1 MTAVDTAGQFRHEA
15 VPYAGPDHFVPAASA
30 VIRGALDSDERVL
43 VLASG
48 GKLRGLQDALG
59 ADADEVTF
67 LATDEHARNPA
78 RVAQL
83 LDTFHGGAD
92 GRASLG
98 VNDTEPGRTSA
109 VTLETRFADCALNL
123 AAVRSW
129 AVSLLCLFDLTG
141 LDEDARHAM
150 RRGHGVVRGSDT
162 NTNTDFEPELAQQLY
177 GTLPGPAP
185 ASARRTVIGDG
196 GLARARAFVRK
207 AADGYRV
214 RPERVDDLVLAV
226 NEIVTNSLR
235 YGGGT
240 ARVAVWFED
249 GAVVCEVRDRGFIT
263 NPLTGRFAPAAA
275 ASSGRGV
282 WLAHNLCDLV
292 QLRSSPA
299 GTVVRMF
306 VDR

>member
-1 MTAVDTAGQFRHEA
+1 VTAVVDTDGRFRHEA
-15 VPYAGPDHFVPAASA
+15 VPYPGPDHFVPAASEVVRA
-30 VIRGALDSDERVL
+30 GLESNERVL
-43 VLASG
+43 VLASAS
-48 GKLRGLQDALG
+48 KLRDLQDSLG
-59 ADADEVTF
+59 SDADEITF
-67 LATDEHARNPA
+67 LANDEHARNPT
-78 RVAQL
+78 RVAML
-83 LDTFHGGAD
+83 LDTFRGGAD
-92 GRASLG
+92 GRVSLG
-98 VNDTEPGRTSA
+98 VNDTEPGRSRA
-109 VTLETRFADCALNL
+109 VTLETRFADCTLNL

-129 AVSLLCLFDLTG
+129 AVSLLCLFDLSG
-141 LDEDARHAM
+141 LDDDARYSM

-162 NTNTDFEPELAQQLY
+162 NSDFEPALAEQLY
-177 GTLPGPAP
+177 GTLPDRAP

-196 GLARARAFVRK
+196 GLPRARAFVRE
-207 AADGYRV
+207 AAAGYGV
-214 RPERVDDLVLAV
+214 VPDRVDDLVLAV

-240 ARVAVWFED
+240 AHLAVWFED
-249 GAVVCEVRDRGFIT
+249 GAVVCEVRDRGFIAD
-263 NPLTGRFAPAAA
+263 PLTGRFAPSAS